1 MNVLMTLEQTVKKYI
16 LNNRLMDDDGVYVVA
31 LSGGPD
37 SVALLRVLARLGYKT
52 HAAHCNFHLRGA
64 ESDRDE
70 AFCVSLCK
78 QLGIPLHI
86 VHFDTVAYAELHK
99 VSIEMAARH
108 LRYHWFTQLCG
119 DIGAAGIC
127 VAHHQDDQVETV
139 LLNMLRGTGLR
150 GLTGMRPQTV
160 ISNAAGTCRV
170 IRPLLCVSEAQVMDY
185 LSRLSQAYVV
195 DSSNLNDDVRRN
207 KLRLDI
213 IPLLGN
219 VTPAARQNIIRMT
232 ENLRDIEAIAAE
244 SLNTAKE
251 RASVD
256 ASPLLPL
263 VCPCPGIV
271 TAAYDLSKIHDYV
284 APATLLWDILSPY
297 GFNRPQIEEI
307 ANGKNDNREWRSN
320 DNIALVNRGLLT
332 IADLKLWDKPLAKLV
347 IPEPGLY
354 RYANNHIRV
363 STVNLGE
370 SFSVSKNPC
379 KVSLD
384 ASKVKFPVVI
394 RQTVLGDR
402 FTPFGMKGS
411 KLVSDYLKDRKRNV
425 VNRHLQLVLTD
436 ADNNIVWLVGECI
449 DDKCKIIHD
458 TAQVVEVEL
467 Y

>member
-1 MNVLMTLEQTVKKYI
+1 MI
-16 LNNRLMDDDGVYVVA
+16 DDGVYVVA
-31 LSGGPD
+31 LSGGSD
-37 SVALLRVLARLGYKT
+37 SVALLRVLANLGYRI
-52 HAAHCNFHLRGA
+52 HAAHCNFHLRGS

-119 DIGAAGIC
+119 DLDAAGIC

-160 ISNAAGTCRV
+160 ISNAAGTCCV
-170 IRPLLCVSEAQVMDY
+170 IRPLLCASEAQVMDY
-185 LSRLSQAYVV
+185 LSRLGQSYVV
-195 DSSNLNDDVRRN
+195 DSSNLNDDVKRN

-213 IPLLGN
+213 IPLLDN

-232 ENLRDIEAIAAE
+232 ENLRDIEAIATD
-244 SLNTAKE
+244 SLNAAKNMA
-251 RASVD
+251 RVD
-256 ASPLLPL
+256 AFTLLPL
-263 VCPCPGIV
+263 ACPCPDIV
-271 TAAYDLSKIHDYV
+271 SAAYDMSKILDYI

-297 GFNRPQIEEI
+297 GFNRSQIEEI

-320 DNIALVNRGLLT
+320 TNIALVNRGLL
-332 IADLKLWDKPLAKLV
+332 IVADLKLWDKPLARLA

-354 RYANNHIRV
+354 RYADKHIRV
-363 STVNLGE
+363 STVNFVEG
-370 SFSVSKNPC
+370 FNVSKNPS

-384 ASKVKFPVVI
+384 AGKVRFPVVI
-394 RQTVLGDR
+394 RQVAVGDR

-436 ADNNIVWLVGECI
+436 ADNNIIWLVGECI
-449 DDKCKIIHD
+449 DDRYRIQQRV
-458 TAQVVEVEL
+458 TTQAVEVEL